1 MIPFWES
8 SVNLCTQ
15 DYACFMVAV
24 TDYVIW
30 LVLVRNL
37 FR

>member
-1 MIPFWES
+1 MIHFWES

-15 DYACFMVAV
+15 DDECFMLAV

-30 LVLVRNL
+30 LVLVRN
-37 FR
+37 